1 MAKWLESRQARRTSV
16 AAGTVVAFVAIG
28 GGLTIWLYQDDLM
41 TAGLALG
48 IATVVIAVAA
58 LSSTF
63 AYLLRALDHGA
74 GRADELMETV
84 GRLSDRSA
92 LVGRLHSTSEVLDGV
107 AGELT
112 EAAKIATAATSEQ
125 SAAIAQTSAT
135 VDEMVSTAGSIADA
149 VHTVA
154 DAARRTGDTM
164 KEMQEKVQ
172 AIAAHALSL
181 GERAQEIGE
190 ILELIN
196 AFAEQTKMLAL
207 NAAIEA
213 ARAGEVGKG
222 FAVVAAEV
230 RSLAERSKRSSESIS
245 KIIVNVRD
253 ETNATIMA
261 TEQGTR
267 LASEVGELMESTLS
281 MLEGSM
287 LATQQQKSA
296 ADQIDSAIQQIRRA
310 AEELAAGQAQQ
321 SATAERLE
329 ALVKEISAGLRAG
342 ATPESAAPASQDTAR
357 DLQPTA
363 RSDLPPVGV
372 TQMLQKPHEYDPNRG

>member
-1 MAKWLESRQARRTSV
+1 MAKWLESRQARRISV
-16 AAGTVVAFVAIG
+16 AAVAVVALVAVG
-28 GGLTIWLYQDDLM
+28 GGLTIWLYQDDDK
-41 TAGLALG
+41 TAGLAVG
-48 IATVVIAVAA
+48 ITTMAVAVA
-58 LSSTF
+58 TLASAF
-63 AYLLRALDHGA
+63 GYMLRALDQGA
-74 GRADELMETV
+74 SRADELMETV

-92 LVGRLHSTSEVLDGV
+92 LVGRLRSTSEVLDDV
-107 AGELT
+107 AGELS
-112 EAAKIATAATSEQ
+112 EAAKNATAATSEQ
-125 SAAIAQTSAT
+125 SVAIAQTSTT

-149 VHTVA
+149 VQTVA
-154 DAARRTGDTM
+154 NAAKRTGDTM

-213 ARAGEVGKG
+213 ARAGDVGKG

-245 KIIVNVRD
+245 KIIVSVRD

-267 LASEVGELMESTLS
+267 LASEVGELMGSTVS

-296 ADQIDSAIQQIRRA
+296 ADQIDSAIQQIRQA
-310 AEELAAGQAQQ
+310 AEELASEQAQQ
-321 SATAERLE
+321 SETAERLE
-329 ALVKEISAGLRAG
+329 ALVKEITVGLRAG
-342 ATPESAAPASQDTAR
+342 AAPEPGPPQAPATER
-357 DLQPTA
+357 HLLPTA
-363 RSDLPPVGV
+363 QAD
-372 TQMLQKPHEYDPNRG
+372 